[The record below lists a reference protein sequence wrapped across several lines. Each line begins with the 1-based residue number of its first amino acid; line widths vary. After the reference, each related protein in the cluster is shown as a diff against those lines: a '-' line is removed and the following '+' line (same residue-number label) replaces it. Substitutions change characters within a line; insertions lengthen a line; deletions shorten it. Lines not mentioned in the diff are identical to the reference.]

1 MGDNSLQ
8 ILTGLIIVTA
18 LAVVALSDDKKEEKK
33 EVKKEA
39 KKEVKVE
46 KDDEIQKLYEYFKK
60 NISSKK
66 RPKRHR
72 IAYDSRGKTMRDKR
86 GRRLQVLTSNSK

>member
-1 MGDNSLQ
+1 MINLFS
-8 ILTGLIIVTA
+8 
-18 LAVVALSDDKKEEKK
+18 EK
-33 EVKKEA
+33 KKEA

>member
-1 MGDNSLQ
+1 MKDNLLQ

-18 LAVVALSDDKKEEKK
+18 LAVVASSDDKKEEKK

-72 IAYDSRGKTMRDKR
+72 IAYDSRGKTMRDKK